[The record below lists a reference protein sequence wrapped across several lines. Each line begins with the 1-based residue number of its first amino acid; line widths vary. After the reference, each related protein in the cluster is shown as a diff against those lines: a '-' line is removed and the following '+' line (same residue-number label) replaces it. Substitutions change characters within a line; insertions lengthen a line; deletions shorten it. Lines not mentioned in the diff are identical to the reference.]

1 MASGPTESP
10 RDAAAL
16 LGVLAAPDRLRVF
29 AALVLDARGTTE
41 IAERAGLAPRDTVR
55 ILARLEEAGL
65 AARVGDGWHACPE
78 RLGEAAF
85 APDGSA
91 AADYP
96 GRPPGDV
103 AVLRTYL
110 DDGRLRQLPP
120 QRAKR
125 LVVLDHLA
133 GHVEPGVRYTEA
145 QLADILRPLA
155 DDPLALRRLLV
166 DEGFLGREGGVY
178 WRTGGT
184 FDV

>member
-1 MASGPTESP
+1 M
-10 RDAAAL
+10 
-16 LGVLAAPDRLRVF
+16 
-29 AALVLDARGTTE
+29 
-41 IAERAGLAPRDTVR
+41 
-55 ILARLEEAGL
+55 
-65 AARVGDGWHACPE
+65 
-78 RLGEAAF
+78 
-85 APDGSA
+85 
-91 AADYP
+91 
-96 GRPPGDV
+96 
-103 AVLRTYL
+103 LRTYL